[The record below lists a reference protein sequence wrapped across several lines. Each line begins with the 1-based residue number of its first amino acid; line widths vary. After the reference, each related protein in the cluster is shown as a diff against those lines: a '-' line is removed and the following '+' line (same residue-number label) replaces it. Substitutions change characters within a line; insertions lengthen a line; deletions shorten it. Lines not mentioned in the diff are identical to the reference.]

1 MSGPQSSQARRA
13 DLGSCLTVISEV
25 QQGQMPREKG
35 DSLGGGAAHGARRGR
50 RRARAGKGWASS
62 AACWGSWGCA
72 GLRREAS
79 QRGQ

>member
-35 DSLGGGAAHGARRGR
+35 DSLGGGGQRMGPGGGGGEPGQGR
-50 RRARAGKGWASS
+50 DGPPLLLAGE
-62 AACWGSWGCA
+62 A
-72 GLRREAS
+72 GVVQA
-79 QRGQ
+79 